1 MRLLDKYI
9 IFSSIFAMF
18 TEDFSFHLGID
29 WKLFYLIL
37 SINFV
42 LLVVKKSFS
51 IHKNL
56 FILLS
61 FFLVH
66 GIVMY
71 LIKGNSITSLIAQLV
86 GISFSS
92 IYYYNLLKI
101 YGTKVLFKEYQQI
114 ALYIAALALPMFFL
128 NINVFTTGRLNGIMS
143 EPAHYAALMLPA
155 LYVFFRQ
162 KLFLKSI
169 VILVTIILSKST
181 IGFIGLFLILV
192 IPLLKV
198 KHFLKYSIIALIITI
213 IGGYYISSKWNEKT
227 NEKEGNV
234 YVRRVKETKE
244 SLSAVYTGKFKK
256 YTNLSS
262 YALLSNTFI
271 TQNIFFQNPLGTGL
285 GSYKQEY
292 EKRYEKLHPPKYL
305 VKLKQSKI
313 NSQDANSL
321 FLRITADLGVFGL
334 LIVLYFAFRSINLF
348 QKDDKVIQQ
357 SAFFYLIVKLLRE
370 GHYFPPEFYFL
381 TLVFLKDFDEDNT
394 YS

>member
-1 MRLLDKYI
+1 MRLLDKYL

-37 SINFV
+37 SVNFI
-42 LLVVKKSFS
+42 LLLVKKSLS

-71 LIKGNSITSLIAQLV
+71 LIKGNSVFSLIAQLI
-86 GISFSS
+86 GISISS

-101 YGTKVLFKEYQQI
+101 YGTKTLFKKYQQI
-114 ALYIAALALPMFFL
+114 AFYVALFAIPMFFL
-128 NINVFTTGRLNGIMS
+128 NINVFTPGRLNGIMS
-143 EPAHYAALMLPA
+143 EPAHFAALMLPA
-155 LYVFFRQ
+155 LYAFFRQ
-162 KLFLKSI
+162 KNFFKAFIILI
-169 VILVTIILSKST
+169 VIILSKST
-181 IGFIGLFLILV
+181 IGFVGLFLIVV

-198 KHFLKYSIIALIITI
+198 KHFLKYSIVALILTLF
-213 IGGYYISSKWNEKT
+213 GVYYISSNWNEKT
-227 NEKEGNV
+227 DEKEGNV

-244 SLSAVYTGKFKK
+244 SLSAIYTGKFKK

-305 VKLKQSKI
+305 LKLNQSKI

-321 FLRITADLGVFGL
+321 FLRITADLGIFGL
-334 LIVLYFAFRSINLF
+334 LIILYFAFRSVNLF
-348 QKDDKVIQQ
+348 QKDDKIIQQ
-357 SAFFYLIVKLLRE
+357 SSFFYLIVKLLRE